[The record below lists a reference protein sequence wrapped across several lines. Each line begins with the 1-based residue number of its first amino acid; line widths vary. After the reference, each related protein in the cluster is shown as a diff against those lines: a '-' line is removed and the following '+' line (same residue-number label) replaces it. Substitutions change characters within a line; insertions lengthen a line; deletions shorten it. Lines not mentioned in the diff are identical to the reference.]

1 MAMAN
6 RFPGGTRT
14 LSAKRIAPLRAGRV
28 VIPKPLRE
36 ELHLEP
42 GDSLELESA
51 GEQITLRPVRGTG
64 PLTKEHG
71 VWVFHYGQPL
81 PASAT
86 DEMLQM
92 IREERDMANLGKGE

>member
-1 MAMAN
+1 MN
-6 RFPGGTRT
+6 TRLT
-14 LSAKRIAPLRAGRV
+14 IDKAGRIV
-28 VIPKPLRE
+28 LPKPLRK

-42 GDSLELESA
+42 GDALEMDSA

-71 VWVFHYGQPL
+71 VWVFYTGQPL

-86 DEMLQM
+86 DEMLRQ
-92 IREERDMANLGKGE
+92 IREERDLANLGQNE